1 MPFIIFFSLLRRCS
15 HSALVCSRQER
26 LRQLPEQVF
35 LSLCA
40 GCVAAGDKDVCPPLL
55 PQAPGKKLG
64 EGRWAVND
72 LGLGMG
78 ITQVVTGRGEA
89 PQPPSAARNQLGQHR
104 AVDFQA
110 LWYKIQPTAE
120 DCVMPTKALH
130 PCRAAASPQKCCG
143 GDGAAHQGPASVLA
157 LSGAGAV
164 SGHAGS
170 HPAPFSRLC
179 RTPGMGAP
187 PPPSLTPRSPLGLS
201 WSPRSPR

>member
-1 MPFIIFFSLLRRCS
+1 MQVVLQLGTRMCVPPF
-15 HSALVCSRQER
+15 
-26 LRQLPEQVF
+26 
-35 LSLCA
+35 
-40 GCVAAGDKDVCPPLL
+40 L

-72 LGLGMG
+72 LSLGMG

-110 LWYKIQPTAE
+110 LWYKIQPTAV

-201 WSPRSPR
+201 LSPRSPR

>member
-1 MPFIIFFSLLRRCS
+1 MRCSRSCAQAQCCVCCLLAAAESQAEAETSQSYFMPFIIFFSLLRRCS
-15 HSALVCSRQER
+15 HSALICSRQER

-40 GCVAAGDKDVCPPLL
+40 GCVAAGDKDVCSPLL

-72 LGLGMG
+72 LSLGMG

-110 LWYKIQPTAE
+110 LW
-120 DCVMPTKALH
+120 
-130 PCRAAASPQKCCG
+130 
-143 GDGAAHQGPASVLA
+143 
-157 LSGAGAV
+157 
-164 SGHAGS
+164 
-170 HPAPFSRLC
+170 
-179 RTPGMGAP
+179 
-187 PPPSLTPRSPLGLS
+187 
-201 WSPRSPR
+201 